1 MWGVV
6 SQWIRYIRMDGR
18 EQDINFAGILTG
30 SLAAI
35 KESTSVAYTGTNGI
49 SYAEGKIVKLLPE
62 GIEDYIEQLDAARYI
77 FLRKYEGLEGYYVA
91 ATNMTAPASSDYANI
106 EDVRVMYRLAAR
118 CTRELSCIRTRTL
131 TRQMRK
137 LTMHRSRKT

>member
-1 MWGVV
+1 MGVV

-77 FLRKYEGLEGYYVA
+77 FLRKYEGLEG
-91 ATNMTAPASSDYANI
+91 
-106 EDVRVMYRLAAR
+106 
-118 CTRELSCIRTRTL
+118 
-131 TRQMRK
+131 
-137 LTMHRSRKT
+137 